1 MLTYQKGLN
10 AVKSTFKPFLYDYRL
25 CIFYTSLISRV
36 FIIFHKEKFFIFM
49 QCISRSSHGIL
60 YEVVFSSDVNLT

>member
-1 MLTYQKGLN
+1 MLTNNKGLN
-10 AVKSTFKPFLYDYRL
+10 VDLTAFKPLSCDYCLFR
-25 CIFYTSLISRV
+25 FYTSLISRV
-36 FIIFHKEKFFIFM
+36 FISFHKEKFFIFM